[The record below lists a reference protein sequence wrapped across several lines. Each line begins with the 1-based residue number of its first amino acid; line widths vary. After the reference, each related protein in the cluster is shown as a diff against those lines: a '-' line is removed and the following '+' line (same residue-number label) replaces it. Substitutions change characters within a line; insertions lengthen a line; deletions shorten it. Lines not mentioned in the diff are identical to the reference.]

1 VGLVADRDRERWNE
15 RYREASPQV
24 APSALLLESDAHLPR
39 SGRGLDLAGGTG
51 RHALWMARR
60 GLAVTLAE
68 VSDVAAARA
77 DSLAAQEGL
86 RLAHALLDLEEEPFP
101 AGPWDL
107 VVCAYFLY
115 RPIFQAAAR
124 ALAPGGVL
132 AVVHPTLRNLERN
145 PKPGAAYLLA
155 EGELPGLAAGLEVVR
170 FDEAWRENGQHEAW
184 LLARREYY

>member
-1 VGLVADRDRERWNE
+1 VADRDRERWNE
-15 RYREASPQV
+15 RYREAAPQP
-24 APSALLLESDAHLPR
+24 APSSLFVESDALLPR

-77 DSLAAQEGL
+77 ESLAAQEGL
-86 RLAHALLDLEEEPFP
+86 RLAHALLDLETEPFP
-101 AGPWDL
+101 QGPWDL
-107 VVCAYFLY
+107 IVCAYFLY
-115 RPIFQAAAR
+115 RPLFQAAAQ

-132 AVVHPTLRNLERN
+132 AVVHPTLRNLARN

-155 EGELPGLAAGLEVVR
+155 DGELPALVAGLEVVR
-170 FDEAWRENGQHEAW
+170 FDEAWRANGQHEAW
-184 LLARREYY
+184 LVARRQQHQ